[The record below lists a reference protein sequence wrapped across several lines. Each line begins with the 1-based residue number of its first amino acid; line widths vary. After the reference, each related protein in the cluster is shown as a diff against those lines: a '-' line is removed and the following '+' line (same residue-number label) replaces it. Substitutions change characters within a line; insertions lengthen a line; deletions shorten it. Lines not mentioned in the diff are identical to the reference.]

1 MLRKYQITDGKMVET
16 ASLEDAK
23 VFVYVNP
30 DETEK
35 NYLINTLLLDE
46 HTMNSSLDPDELGRL
61 EFETNHIAVIFKKP
75 RRYTS
80 LDNFLFKVS
89 SVGIFLFTERMVV
102 VAEEDFLFEGRIF
115 SKLRSLQDVFFKVIF
130 SFIRHFEEHLVVI
143 HKVSDELEIEINKSM
158 SNKNLI
164 NMFNLEKSLVYY
176 LNAITSNGKTIEKLK
191 MNSAKIGFP
200 QEAGEFLEDVIIENA
215 QCHEQA
221 NTYSQVLSSLMDARA
236 SIVSN
241 NLNIR
246 IKMLTILSLC
256 IMLPTF
262 IVSLFSMNMPLPLPH
277 SQTLIPFWTVVMLA
291 LASVVIILIT
301 WRMRKW

>member
-1 MLRKYQITDGKMVET
+1 MLRKYQIADGRIAET
-16 ASLEDAK
+16 AMDNAPVL
-23 VFVYVNP
+23 VYVNP
-30 DETEK
+30 DDVEK
-35 NYLINTLLLDE
+35 NYLVNTLLLDE
-46 HTMNSSLDPDELGRL
+46 HTMISALDPDELGRL

-75 RRYTS
+75 RRYS
-80 LDNFLFKVS
+80 SSDNFLFKVS
-89 SVGIFLFTERMVV
+89 SVGFFLFADRLVLVV
-102 VAEEDFLFEGRIF
+102 PEDFLFEGRIF
-115 SKLRSLQDVFFKVIF
+115 MRIRSIQDVFFKVIF
-130 SFIRHFEEHLVVI
+130 SFIRHFEEHLLII
-143 HKVSDELEIEINKSM
+143 HRISDELEVEINQSM
-158 SNKNLI
+158 SNKSLI

-191 MNSAKIGFP
+191 MNAVRIGFP

-256 IMLPTF
+256 IMLPTL
-262 IVSLFSMNMPLPLPH
+262 IVSLFSMNMPLPLPC
-277 SQTLIPFWTVVMLA
+277 QGTLIPFWTVLGLA
-291 LASVVIILIT
+291 GFSILIILLA
-301 WRMRKW
+301 WRYRKW

>member
-1 MLRKYQITDGKMVET
+1 MLKKYQLIDGRICEVTTD
-16 ASLEDAK
+16 DAPIL
-23 VFVYVNP
+23 VYVNP
-30 DETEK
+30 NEAEK
-35 NYLINTLLLDE
+35 AYLVNGLLLDE

-61 EFETNHIAVIFKKP
+61 EFENNHIAVIFKKP
-75 RRYTS
+75 RRYTAQ
-80 LDNFLFKVS
+80 DNFLFKVS
-89 SVGIFLFTERMVV
+89 SVGIFLFNDRMVL

-115 SKLRSLQDVFFKVIF
+115 TKLRSIQDVFFKVIF
-130 SFIRHFEEHLVVI
+130 SFIRHFEEHLLVI

-158 SNKNLI
+158 SNKSLI

-191 MNSAKIGFP
+191 LNSTRIGFP

-215 QCHEQA
+215 QCYEQA

-256 IMLPTF
+256 IMLPTL

-277 SQTLIPFWTVVMLA
+277 QNTLFPFWIVVT
-291 LASVVIILIT
+291 LASLSVITILAV
-301 WRMRKW
+301 WRIRKW